1 MARMHLHVAP
11 SIVLPAGSALRPD
24 SPCRAFQLYHGW
36 PVVLVADHRA
46 GAWTDKDASTGKT
59 GLPGVGTD
67 RDGPLAAIF
76 LWSPTLLYPYYASKI
91 PLWSIS
97 HISDQQ
103 WAGMV
108 MI

>member
-1 MARMHLHVAP
+1 MHLHVAP
-11 SIVLPAGSALRPD
+11 SIVLPAGSALKPD

-67 RDGPLAAIF
+67 RDGPPRSDISLIPHAA
-76 LWSPTLLYPYYASKI
+76 LSLLCIENSVVEYI
-91 PLWSIS
+91 L
-97 HISDQQ
+97 HF
-103 WAGMV
+103 
-108 MI
+108 